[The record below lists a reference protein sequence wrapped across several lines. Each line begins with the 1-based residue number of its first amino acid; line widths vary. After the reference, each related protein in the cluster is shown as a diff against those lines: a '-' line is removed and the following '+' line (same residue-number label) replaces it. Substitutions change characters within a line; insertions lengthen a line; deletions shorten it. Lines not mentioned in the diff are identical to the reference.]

1 MNRQQIT
8 ALFMKLIAG
17 DTGIGELTPTI
28 LNECVQQ
35 IEIIIGSIDLPAI
48 HQPIPVIKSLNEK
61 RA

>member
-1 MNRQQIT
+1 
-8 ALFMKLIAG
+8 MKLIAG

-48 HQPIPVIKSLNEK
+48 HKPIPVIKSLNEK